1 MDWKK
6 VNPNLPVI
14 HCSYY
19 EAYAF
24 AEWKGMR
31 LPTEFEW
38 EIASEKLNYGQLWE
52 WTSSAYLPY
61 PNFEKAAGA
70 LGEYNGKFIDENK
83 PIKISYAD
91 CFTPRN
97 AIIFLN
103 KNEKVISI
111 LEICFEC
118 NQYYMFPNS
127 SEFKDVLGLECD
139 QRLSYFRKMFDDY
152 EFEDYKN
159 NINISFEVSD
169 NLGAIRCASLIAN
182 NSKIVHTDYDGLTS
196 ISLNKKTEKVQLS
209 YMGKPTFIKIIK
221 NCDFIKVDF
230 SKRKAFYYKD
240 NKFIKSKKLIV
251 E

>member
-1 MDWKK
+1 
-6 VNPNLPVI
+6 
-14 HCSYY
+14 
-19 EAYAF
+19 
-24 AEWKGMR
+24 
-31 LPTEFEW
+31 
-38 EIASEKLNYGQLWE
+38 
-52 WTSSAYLPY
+52 
-61 PNFEKAAGA
+61 
-70 LGEYNGKFIDENK
+70 
-83 PIKISYAD
+83 
-91 CFTPRN
+91 
-97 AIIFLN
+97 
-103 KNEKVISI
+103 
-111 LEICFEC
+111 
-118 NQYYMFPNS
+118 MFPNS

-169 NLGAIRCASLIAN
+169 NLGAIRGASLIAN